1 MFQSVIEQQE
11 WRMRRLGTGAGV
23 SLMVHAGLV
32 AAVMV
37 ISARVVEQ
45 VEVQK
50 DLVVK
55 LYQRP
60 PPHGT
65 SVPPVTQQ
73 AVAEKPKPRKPKEL
87 VAPAKAPTTPPP
99 EVAQN
104 PEPAEPPDEALP
116 FDPDGRP
123 DGVADSFPCMT
134 CPIDPTATGAVV
146 EPPPSEE
153 VLPFVS
159 GNMTSPKLLSGAPIE
174 YTREARESRVNG
186 LLIARCVITREGEV
200 EGCRVLKGQPHM
212 SEAVVSA
219 LETRR
224 YSPVQYAGR
233 PISVIYNFHIK
244 LDMPH

>member
-23 SLMVHAGLV
+23 SLMVHAGLF

-37 ISARVVEQ
+37 LTAGVAEQ
-45 VEVQK
+45 VEK
-50 DLVVK
+50 EPVVVVFK
-55 LYQRP
+55 RP
-60 PPHGT
+60 PPRGT
-65 SVPPVTQQ
+65 PVPPVTQK
-73 AVAEKPKPRKPKEL
+73 AMAEQPKPERRKPKDL
-87 VAPAKAPTTPPP
+87 KAPTKAPTMPPP

-104 PEPAEPPDEALP
+104 PEPTEPPDETLP

-123 DGVADSFPCMT
+123 DGVGDQGPCMT
-134 CPIDPTATGAVV
+134 CPIGEPPTGEVV

-159 GNMTSPKLLSGAPIE
+159 GNMTSPKLLSGAPIQ
-174 YTREARESRVNG
+174 YTREALKSGVTG
-186 LLIARCVITREGEV
+186 LLIARCIITREGEV
-200 EGCRVLKGQPHM
+200 ENCRVLKGQPHM

-224 YSPVQYAGR
+224 YDPVQYAGR

-244 LDMPH
+244 LNMPH